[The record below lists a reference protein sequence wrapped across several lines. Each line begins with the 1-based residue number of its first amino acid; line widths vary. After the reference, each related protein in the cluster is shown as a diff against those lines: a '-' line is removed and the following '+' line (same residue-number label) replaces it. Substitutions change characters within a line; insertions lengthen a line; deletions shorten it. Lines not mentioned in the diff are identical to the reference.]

1 MEVGRDVLY
10 GPDCATLQNHH
21 NTTNNTKASKM
32 PENVN
37 RQWVLKTRPDG
48 MPKESDL
55 DLIDSPIPQPKHGE
69 VLIKNLW
76 MSIDPYMRGRLRDG
90 PSYAPPVAIGGVLQG
105 ESVGRVM
112 ESRLDGF
119 KPGDIVRGHIGWQE
133 YGILGV
139 KGAHAVDTSLG
150 PISTSIGVLGM
161 PGLTAY
167 FGLLEVN
174 RPQPGDT
181 IVVSAGSGAVGAI
194 VGQIAKIMGCRAVGI
209 AGSDE
214 KVAYIVDE
222 LGFDVGINY
231 KTQDVSSAIAE
242 ACPNGVDG
250 YFDNVGGEITEAVM
264 PYFNLYARMAICG
277 RISEYNDDVPSMGPR
292 VMRYVHAAQA
302 TVEGF
307 LVFRW
312 EDRYDEGRARLAQW
326 VKNGEIKYKEDVVE
340 GFENSAK
347 AFIGQLGGANFG
359 KQLIKVSDE

>member
-1 MEVGRDVLY
+1 
-10 GPDCATLQNHH
+10 
-21 NTTNNTKASKM
+21 M

-37 RQWVLKTRPDG
+37 RQWILKTRPDG

-55 DLIDSPIPQPKHGE
+55 DLIESPIPEPKHGE
-69 VLIKNLW
+69 ILVKNLW

-119 KPGDIVRGHIGWQE
+119 KVGDIVRGHIGWQE
-133 YGILGV
+133 YGILGIT
-139 KGAHAVDTSLG
+139 GAHVVDTSLG

-174 RPQPGDT
+174 RPQAGDT
-181 IVVSAGSGAVGAI
+181 IVVSAASGAVGAI
-194 VGQIAKIMGCRAVGI
+194 VGQLAKIMGCRAVGI

-214 KVAYIVDE
+214 KVSYIVDE
-222 LGFDVGINY
+222 LGFDAGINY
-231 KTQDVSSAIAE
+231 KTQDVSAAIAE
-242 ACPNGVDG
+242 SCPNGVDG

-264 PYFNLYARMAICG
+264 PHFNLYARMAICG

-292 VMRYVHAAQA
+292 VLRYVHAAQA

-312 EDRYDEGRARLAQW
+312 ADRYEEGRSRLAQW
-326 VKNGEIKYKEDVVE
+326 VRDGQIKYKEDVVE

-359 KQLIKVSDE
+359 KLLIKVSDE

>member
-1 MEVGRDVLY
+1 
-10 GPDCATLQNHH
+10 
-21 NTTNNTKASKM
+21 M

-37 RQWVLKTRPDG
+37 RQFILKTRPDG
-48 MPKESDL
+48 MPRESDFEFVQ
-55 DLIDSPIPQPKHGE
+55 SAIPEPEHGQ
-69 VLIKNLW
+69 VLVKNLW

-105 ESVGRVM
+105 EAVCRVV

-119 KPGDIVRGHIGWQE
+119 SAGDIVRGHIGWQE
-133 YGILGV
+133 YGVLDV
-139 KGAHAVDTSLG
+139 TGAHAVDTSLG
-150 PISTSIGVLGM
+150 PISTAVGVLGM

-181 IVVSAGSGAVGAI
+181 IVVSAASGAVGAI
-194 VGQIAKIMGCRAVGI
+194 VGQIGKIMGCRVVGI

-222 LGFDVGINY
+222 LGFDAGINY
-231 KTQDVSSAIAE
+231 NTQDVASAIEA
-242 ACPNGVDG
+242 ACPDGVDC

-264 PYFNLYARMAICG
+264 PYFNDFARMAICG
-277 RISEYNDDVPSMGPR
+277 RISEYNEDTPSMGPR
-292 VMRYVHAAQA
+292 VMRYVHYKQA
-302 TVEGF
+302 VVEGF

-312 EDRYDEGRARLAQW
+312 ADRYEEGRARLADW
-326 VKNGEIKYKEDVVE
+326 VRDGKIKYREDIVE
-340 GFENSAK
+340 GFENAAK

-359 KQLIKVSDE
+359 KLLIKVSDE

>member
-1 MEVGRDVLY
+1 
-10 GPDCATLQNHH
+10 
-21 NTTNNTKASKM
+21 M

-37 RQWVLKTRPDG
+37 RQWVLKSRPDG

-55 DLIDSPIPQPKHGE
+55 ELIETPIPETRHGE
-69 VLIKNLW
+69 LLVKNLW

-90 PSYAPPVAIGGVLQG
+90 PSYAEPVPIGGVLQG
-105 ESVGRVM
+105 ESVGRVV
-112 ESRLDGF
+112 ESKLEGF
-119 KPGDIVRGHIGWQE
+119 KSGDIVRGHIGWQE
-133 YGILGV
+133 YGILDV
-139 KGAHAVDTSLG
+139 TGAHTVDTSLG
-150 PISTSIGVLGM
+150 PISTSVGVLGM

-181 IVVSAGSGAVGAI
+181 IVVSAASGAVGAI
-194 VGQIAKIMGCRAVGI
+194 VGQIAKIMSCRVVGI

-214 KVAYIVDE
+214 KVSYIVDE
-222 LGFDVGINY
+222 LGFDAGINY
-231 KTQDVSSAIAE
+231 KTQDVASAIEA

-277 RISEYNDDVPSMGPR
+277 RISEYNEDTPSMGPR
-292 VMRYVHAAQA
+292 VMRFVHAKQA
-302 TVEGF
+302 VVEGF

-312 EDRYDEGRARLAQW
+312 EDRYEEGRARLAQW
-326 VKNGEIKYKEDVVE
+326 VKNGQIKYLEDVVE
-340 GFENSAK
+340 GFENAPK

-359 KQLIKVSDE
+359 KLLIKVSDE